1 MIICVSIGLTLD
13 YPLPQQD
20 KFLITVSYTS
30 LMIELLLPTQWL
42 TCWRE
47 IELIYWMNDCK
58 IRCSVDIH
66 DFNMAPRR

>member
-1 MIICVSIGLTLD
+1 MIICVSIGLTFDSLQA
-13 YPLPQQD
+13 LPQQD

-47 IELIYWMNDCK
+47 IELIY
-58 IRCSVDIH
+58 
-66 DFNMAPRR
+66 